1 MKGDQSPDVLL
12 AFDFGLRRIGVASG
26 NLRTRTASPVTTLTV
41 GSDLPWV
48 ELDRT
53 IDEWQP
59 GQLVVGL
66 PGSTSP
72 NDITARIGDFIDAL
86 RGRYEIPVESVD
98 ESYTSRTAQAD
109 LRDARR
115 SGSRKKRVRKGL
127 IDSHAACLIA
137 EQWMKK
143 E

>member
-1 MKGDQSPDVLL
+1 MTGERSPDVLL

-41 GSDLPWV
+41 GSDVPWV

-53 IDEWQP
+53 IDEWRP

-66 PGSTSP
+66 PDSASS
-72 NDITARIGDFIDAL
+72 NDITARIKGFIEAL
-86 RGRYEIPVESVD
+86 RGRYEIPVASVD
-98 ESYTSRTAQAD
+98 ESYTSRAAQSD

-115 SGSRKKRVRKGL
+115 SGNRTRRVRKEL

-137 EQWMKK
+137 EQWMK

>member
-1 MKGDQSPDVLL
+1 MKGERSPDVLL
-12 AFDFGLRRIGVASG
+12 AFDYGLRRIGVASG

-41 GSDLPWV
+41 GSDIPWV

-66 PGSTSP
+66 PDATSS
-72 NDITARIGDFIDAL
+72 NNVAAHIKDFIDAL
-86 RGRYEIPVESVD
+86 RDRYEIPVGSVD

-115 SGSRKKRVRKGL
+115 SGNRKKRVRKEL

-137 EQWMKK
+137 EQWMK